1 MEQPEPIKQ
10 RGAYIA
16 DHTALPDLG
25 NTLQYL
31 GGSIMNLR
39 EAVDGYFQ
47 AVERAMER
55 KIDEVRA
62 ELQRAQ
68 QALSAAQAALSSCR
82 SQRYYDDEKERY
94 VEPDCSCEERDVR
107 DAEREVNRIEKILK
121 KLEDIK
127 SEVDREFSEYRRA
140 RGMIVP
146 GGGDSVLEY
155 LGKEHTQSAT
165 ARLEEIMTVVKEYL
179 TTSMSKQGGTLP
191 DSEVFGDYQNELTPS
206 KAQRFRE
213 ASQKVLDKQTADNYG
228 SRQIN
233 KANAIAL
240 CSKCGRPPVAC
251 ICQRDSLERE
261 RLNIIFNNNYSR

>member
-1 MEQPEPIKQ
+1 MEQPESIKK

-25 NTLQYL
+25 NLLQCI
-31 GGSIMNLR
+31 GGSILNLR
-39 EAVDGYFQ
+39 ESVDGYFT
-47 AVERAMER
+47 AVEEAMER
-55 KIDEVRA
+55 KIKEVEVKLEQA
-62 ELQRAQ
+62 E
-68 QALSAAQAALSSCR
+68 QALSAAQSALSSCR
-82 SQRYYDDEKERY
+82 SEQYYDDEKERY

-107 DAEREVNRIEKILK
+107 DAEHEVNRIENIRKE
-121 KLEDIK
+121 LENIK
-127 SEVDREFSEYRRA
+127 SEVKGEFSMYRSPS
-140 RGMIVP
+140 GLLVP
-146 GGGDSVLEY
+146 GGGDSVLKY
-155 LGKEHTQSAT
+155 LGEEHTRSAV

-213 ASQKVLDKQTADNYG
+213 ASQKVLDKQTAENYG

-233 KANAIAL
+233 NPNAVAICA
-240 CSKCGRPPVAC
+240 KCGRPMVAC

-261 RLNIIFNNNYSR
+261 GLNIIFNNNLSR